1 MSEPV
6 AVTILEREYRVA
18 CNPDE
23 RASLIAAA
31 GLVDA
36 RMREI
41 RNNART
47 ATMDRIAVM
56 AALNIAH
63 DFLEMRQSST
73 LQGSA
78 LVSEIDSVVGRLD
91 TALANLAPR

>member
-6 AVTILEREYRVA
+6 AVTILDREYRVA
-18 CNPDE
+18 CEPEE
-23 RASLIAAA
+23 RASLVAAA
-31 GLVDA
+31 VLVDT

-41 RNNART
+41 RNSART

-63 DFLEMRQSST
+63 DFLQTSQQATQQVSS
-73 LQGSA
+73 LG
-78 LVSEIDSVVGRLD
+78 SEIDSVVGRLD
-91 TALANLAPR
+91 VALASLAPR

>member
-6 AVTILEREYRVA
+6 AVTILDREYRVA
-18 CNPDE
+18 CEPEE
-23 RASLIAAA
+23 RASLVAAA
-31 GLVDA
+31 ALVDT

-63 DFLEMRQSST
+63 DFLQTRQQATQQGST
-73 LQGSA
+73 LG
-78 LVSEIDSVVGRLD
+78 SEIESVVGRLD
-91 TALANLAPR
+91 LALASLAPR

>member
-6 AVTILEREYRVA
+6 AVTILDREYRVA
-18 CNPDE
+18 CEPEE
-23 RASLIAAA
+23 RASLVAAA
-31 GLVDA
+31 VLVDT

-41 RNNART
+41 RNSART

-63 DFLEMRQSST
+63 DFLQTSQQATQQVSS
-73 LQGSA
+73 LG
-78 LVSEIDSVVGRLD
+78 SEIESVVGRLD
-91 TALANLAPR
+91 LALANLAPR

>member
-6 AVTILEREYRVA
+6 AVTILDREYRVA
-18 CNPDE
+18 CEPEE
-23 RASLIAAA
+23 RASLVAAA
-31 GLVDA
+31 ALVDT

-63 DFLEMRQSST
+63 DFLQTSQQATQQVST
-73 LQGSA
+73 LG
-78 LVSEIDSVVGRLD
+78 SEIDSVVGRLD
-91 TALANLAPR
+91 LALASLAPR

>member
-6 AVTILEREYRVA
+6 AVTILDREYRVA
-18 CNPDE
+18 CEPEE
-23 RASLIAAA
+23 RASLVAAA
-31 GLVDA
+31 VLVDT

-63 DFLEMRQSST
+63 DFLQTSQQASQQVST
-73 LQGSA
+73 LG
-78 LVSEIDSVVGRLD
+78 SEIDSVVGRLD
-91 TALANLAPR
+91 LALASLGPR

>member
-6 AVTILEREYRVA
+6 AVTILDREYRVA
-18 CNPDE
+18 CEPEE
-23 RASLIAAA
+23 RASLVAAA
-31 GLVDA
+31 VLVDT

-41 RNNART
+41 RNSART

-63 DFLEMRQSST
+63 DFLQTSQQATQQVSS
-73 LQGSA
+73 LG
-78 LVSEIDSVVGRLD
+78 SEIDSVVGRLD
-91 TALANLAPR
+91 LALANLAPR